1 MDKAGLAFLVLILV
15 LISIVM
21 SILAVEREPEAP
33 PTGSIIA
40 PAVGTR
46 RGCQRPQRSRRP
58 FAG

>member
-21 SILAVEREPEAP
+21 SILAVEREPEPP

-40 PAVGTR
+40 PAVRTR
-46 RGCQRPQRSRRP
+46 HGCRDHRKTRT
-58 FAG
+58 F